1 MLIPKEEIIIM
12 TIIDNTI
19 YDETLQFLLE
29 FAPTL
34 KKLFSSDVSIS
45 ISDKEKVIISLGS
58 QELGIADMSD
68 IPLKPTDPMP
78 DVMKNNRTLVMDIPK
93 EAYGIAVKTVM
104 VPVTNRSRKV
114 VGCIGISAS
123 RNNQVNLIEIAEKF
137 AASSEEIGAASEQ
150 LASSA
155 TILSDTMNEVA
166 VAQENLSNQV
176 ENTTKILDMI
186 NNVAKNTRILGFNA
200 GIEAARSGE
209 HGKGFSVVAKEI
221 TKLADQS
228 AESVNEIR
236 QLLESMKEKVTLV
249 TKNVSETINLS
260 ENQATAIVDISTS
273 IQQLTEVAETIDEL
287 AKKI

>member
-1 MLIPKEEIIIM
+1 MDH
-12 TIIDNTI
+12 TAV
-19 YDETLQFLLE
+19 DETLQFIID

-34 KKLFSSDVSIS
+34 KKLFAADVSVSIS
-45 ISDKEKVIISLGS
+45 DLEKVIIVIGS
-58 QELGIADMSD
+58 KELGIEDMADF
-68 IPLKPTDPMP
+68 PLNPNDPMAQAI
-78 DVMKNNRTLVMDIPK
+78 KYNRIQVTDIPK
-93 EAYGIAVKTVM
+93 EAYGMALKIVM
-104 VPVTNRSRKV
+104 VPITNRSGKL
-114 VGCIGISAS
+114 VGCIGISTS
-123 RNNQVNLIEIAEKF
+123 VNNRANLIEIAEKF

-166 VAQENLSNQV
+166 VAQDNLSSQV

-209 HGKGFSVVAKEI
+209 HGRGFSVVAKEI

-236 QLLESMKEKVTLV
+236 QLLQSMKEKVALV
-249 TKNVSETINLS
+249 SKNVNETISLS
-260 ENQATAIVDISTS
+260 ENQTTAIIDISTS
-273 IQQLTEVAETIDEL
+273 IGQLTEVAEKIDEL
-287 AKKI
+287 AQNL